1 MKLKLYT
8 PDGSQSAEKDF
19 AIPEYQGDKGL
30 PALRQVLIAYQ
41 ANKRQG
47 TSSTKTSSTV
57 HGTGKK
63 PFRQKGTGM
72 ARQGARNR
80 AQHYHGAVSHGPQP
94 RDYRQK
100 ISSKMRQLAL
110 GRALFERASAG
121 EIDVIERFDISQ
133 PKTRLFNGVVTQ
145 IAPSAKKLLVVD
157 DAWADTVALAARNI
171 EMVSLALARELNA
184 LDLAQYDRIL
194 MTERGI
200 EQVLSRLNGATAKK
214 GAAA

>member
-8 PDGSQSAEKDF
+8 PDGSNSAEKDF
-19 AIPEYQGDKGL
+19 AIPAFEGDKGI

-47 TSSTKTSSTV
+47 TVSTKTSTTV

-80 AQHYHGAVSHGPQP
+80 VQHYHGAVSHGPQP
-94 RDYRQK
+94 RDYNQK
-100 ISSKMRQLAL
+100 ISRKMRLLAL
-110 GRALFERASAG
+110 GRALFDRANAG
-121 EIDVIERFDISQ
+121 EVDVIERFDVSE
-133 PKTRLFNGVVTQ
+133 PKTRLFNKVVSQ
-145 IAPSAKKLLVVD
+145 IAPDARKLLIVD
-157 DAWADTVALAARNI
+157 DIWADNVALSARNI
-171 EMVSLALARELNA
+171 ERVSLALARELNA

-194 MTERGI
+194 ITERGI
-200 EQVLSRLNGATAKK
+200 ENVINRITKTE